1 MVTIVF
7 LGRVV
12 VEDIFCWTDS
22 RVALSWICGK
32 DMQWEAWVEN
42 RVVNIRKIVDRT
54 KWHFT
59 RGDENPADIPTRMAS
74 NLGERFAGSWFS
86 GLPLLSQTRLQVN
99 DSADDVD
106 PETHGSSQPGG
117 GRLYRI
123 TVSDTNLFVKSYH
136 RLYSLQFT

>member
-1 MVTIVF
+1 MTIAF

-32 DMQWEAWVEN
+32 EKQWEAWVEN
-42 RVVNIRKIVDRT
+42 RVINIRKIVDRT
-54 KWHFT
+54 KWHFVG
-59 RGDENPADIPTRMAS
+59 GDENQADIPTRMAS
-74 NLGERFAGSWFS
+74 KLGECFAGSWFS
-86 GLPLLSQTRLQVN
+86 GLPLLSQTRLEVN

-106 PETHGSSQPGG
+106 PETQGSSQPGG
-117 GRLYRI
+117 GGLYRI
-123 TVSDTNLFVKSYH
+123 TVSDTNLFVKSYY